1 MACRRAVCTWR
12 SRLRLLAILAVAWL
26 ATFSQTARAQARDDL
41 TQEDHEGLAALS
53 QANSANADVLRR
65 AQLAFARAS
74 WAEAAELYGS
84 LPDSDEA
91 SRLPL
96 RRRCQAL
103 TALGRR
109 EEALAT
115 GQRLLRLVVPNAAD
129 LQATVGAL
137 MLGDGRPSDADL
149 MAAQQMARRA
159 EGIDPEG
166 VWGHAARCAIAER
179 LGDRAALAACG
190 ARLRQL
196 APEHFLAKR
205 FGDAAR
211 SEPSRAL
218 QLFLLAAL
226 GLGTLLTLAHALM
239 ARRRVATGAMLAAL
253 VMACPLPAFAQAFG
267 IVEEPATGAPYSGPP
282 SEQQHAAESE
292 VLAFKEEAKRLQEL
306 TDKIASAEAAILER
320 HDWQAGVG
328 LYIEVVELAPYC
340 GKCWRRLCEGFGYL
354 AEPVEGAHAC
364 RQAIASPDN
373 NAWDRA
379 MLVHHLLSGK
389 SEAQPEVRAEARRN
403 AEEAVTLA
411 PGERWGYDARCQL
424 ALRENDLARLGAC
437 AKKLAELAPDDR
449 KSLSLSFVVALGER
463 RFDAAEALIDRGA
476 KEGLDRASVQ
486 VMREQLRAKAPGLW
500 RMLPGLVAVLLAVAA
515 FIVLR
520 LLSKLRTR
528 KTNLAAG
535 EPV

>member
-1 MACRRAVCTWR
+1 M
-12 SRLRLLAILAVAWL
+12 LAVAWV
-26 ATFSQTARAQARDDL
+26 ATFSQTARAHAQDDL

-53 QANSANADVLRR
+53 EADSGNADVLRR

-84 LPDSDEA
+84 LPESDEG

-115 GQRLLRLVVPNAAD
+115 CQRLLRLVVPNAAD

-137 MLGDGRPSDADL
+137 MLGDGRPTDEDL

-159 EGIDPEG
+159 EGIDPDG

-179 LGDRAALAACG
+179 VGDRAAAAACG

-226 GLGTLLTLAHALM
+226 GLGTLLTLAHALVT
-239 ARRRVATGAMLAAL
+239 RRRVATGAMLAAAL

-267 IVEEPATGAPYSGPP
+267 IVEEPATGPLYSGPP

-320 HDWQAGVG
+320 QDWQAGVST
-328 LYIEVVELAPYC
+328 YVEVVTLAPYC

-354 AEPVEGAHAC
+354 SEPVEGAHAC

-389 SEAQPEVRAEARRN
+389 SEAQPEVRAEARRY
-403 AEEAVTLA
+403 ADEAVTMA

-424 ALRENDLARLGAC
+424 ALRESDLPRLGAC
-437 AKKLAELAPDDR
+437 AKKLTELAPDDR
-449 KSLSLSFVVALGER
+449 KSLSLSFVVALGEQ
-463 RFDAAEALIDRGA
+463 RFDAAEALIDRGE
-476 KEGLDRASVQ
+476 KGGLDAASVRA
-486 VMREQLRAKAPGLW
+486 MRDELRARHKGLG
-500 RMLPGLVAVLLAVAA
+500 RMLPGLIAVLLAVAA
-515 FIVLR
+515 FIALR
-520 LLSKLRTR
+520 LLSNLRTR
-528 KTNLAAG
+528 KTNLAH
-535 EPV
+535 